1 MYKDDENDTKSDPGW
16 SRVSSADGELEMQAV
31 GLLLQACKGASVQL
45 LKWKKRQGYAWS
57 VMAKSLIYEEE
68 QPEIDGKK

>member
-1 MYKDDENDTKSDPGW
+1 
-16 SRVSSADGELEMQAV
+16 MQAM

-57 VMAKSLIYEEE
+57 VMAKSLIYEEQ